1 MNIVDKLI
9 EFNTT
14 RDRAAL
20 GVTSDIEQRTLVVI
34 ANDILEWLKLER
46 KRELWIEQG
55 KAITHKP
62 LELNMDYPWCKD
74 LERLLNEDNPLAEVF
89 CIKDNC
95 LTFKD
100 SVSDDYIHEV
110 RGLAHEKYNPPMI
123 KD

>member
-1 MNIVDKLI
+1 MNISDRLV
-9 EFNTT
+9 EFNNT
-14 RDRAAL
+14 RDTATL
-20 GVTSDIEQRTLVVI
+20 GVISDIEQRTLVVI
-34 ANDILEWLKLER
+34 ANDILTWLKLER

-55 KAITHKP
+55 KAITHKL

-74 LERLLNEDNPLAEVF
+74 LERILNEDNPLAEVF

-110 RGLAHEKYNPPMI
+110 RALAYEKYNPQMI

>member
-1 MNIVDKLI
+1 MNISDRLV
-9 EFNTT
+9 EFNNT
-14 RDRAAL
+14 RDTATL
-20 GVTSDIEQRTLVVI
+20 GVISDIEQRTLVVI

-74 LERLLNEDNPLAEVF
+74 LDRLLNEDNPLAEVF

-100 SVSDDYIHEV
+100 SVSDDYIHDAMA
-110 RGLAHEKYNPPMI
+110 LAFEKYNPPMI
-123 KD
+123 K

>member
-1 MNIVDKLI
+1 MNISDRLV
-9 EFNTT
+9 EFNNA
-14 RDRAAL
+14 RDTATL
-20 GVTSDIEQRTLVVI
+20 GVISDIEQRTLVVI

-62 LELNMDYPWCKD
+62 LELNMDYHWCKD
-74 LERLLNEDNPLAEVF
+74 LERILNEDNPLAEVF

-100 SVSDDYIHEV
+100 SVSDDYIHEA
-110 RGLAHEKYNPPMI
+110 RALAYEKYNPQMI

>member
-34 ANDILEWLKLER
+34 ANDILAWLKLER

-55 KAITHKP
+55 KAIAHKP

-74 LERLLNEDNPLAEVF
+74 LERLLNEDNPLAEEF

-100 SVSDDYIHEV
+100 GVSDDYIHEAMA
-110 RGLAHEKYNPPMI
+110 LAFEKYNPPMI
-123 KD
+123 K

>member
-55 KAITHKP
+55 KAIAHKP

-74 LERLLNEDNPLAEVF
+74 LERLLNEDNSLAEVF
-89 CIKDNC
+89 RIKDNC

-100 SVSDDYIHEV
+100 SVSDDYIHEARV
-110 RGLAHEKYNPPMI
+110 LAHEKYNPPMI